1 MLSQNFTVNAN
12 ADIVVSGNGVAG
24 TPDAGVVSIQGISGG
39 TPVPVSGTVTAAN
52 ASVGSTGTTAPTSA
66 TEIGGVVS
74 AAAPTVTAGNL
85 APLSLTTSNGLRVDG
100 SGTTQP
106 ISAASLPLPT
116 GAATSANQ
124 VTELASLASI
134 DAGIPA
140 ALGSTTGS
148 ASMPVVIASDQVL
161 PLPTGASTSALQTSG
176 NASLVSILGST
187 SPATS
192 TTTDLTL
199 VATTSTAALALNTA
213 RKSFFLFNDS
223 SLATVYVLEA
233 SSGATATHWSYK
245 LLPQGSYESPAQCYT
260 GALSYSSTLASGVM
274 HVTERA

>member
-74 AAAPTVTAGNL
+74 ASAPTVTAGNL

-100 SGTTQP
+100 SGTIQPVSGTVAVSAIAGALPAGANAIGSVSVSNFPATQP
-106 ISAASLPLPT
+106 ISAASLPLP
-116 GAATSANQ
+116 A
-124 VTELASLASI
+124 
-134 DAGIPA
+134 
-140 ALGSTTGS
+140 
-148 ASMPVVIASDQVL
+148 
-161 PLPTGASTSALQTSG
+161 GASTATLQSAQIAL
-176 NASLVSILGST
+176 L
-187 SPATS
+187 SPAAS

-199 VATTSTAALALNTA
+199 VATTSTATLALNTA

-260 GALSYSSTLASGVM
+260 GALSYFSTLASGVM

>member
-74 AAAPTVTAGNL
+74 ASAPTVTAGNL
-85 APLSLTTSNGLRVDG
+85 APLSLTTSSGLRVDG

-199 VATTSTAALALNTA
+199 VATTSTATLALNTA

-260 GALSYSSTLASGVM
+260 GALSYFSTLASGVM